1 MKPIS
6 EDVSVPSERVDRV
19 CVEFAPSINRTAPT
33 RFCPGPAHPPFMTLD
48 PVHVDGIARL
58 AGGVG
63 RAVDATDHTGIAET
77 AWRDFLDPLLDD
89 GEPVLEPMGHLARH
103 RVDTAAV
110 ALQDEPFPTHHG
122 LDAGT
127 INPTTFTNGLVLD
140 VSQAAMAAVPS
151 DVELHRSR
159 TIVMTVH
166 TNDATLD
173 LSADWRMGDGGYAR
187 RRRLHAPR
195 VDRYEQ
201 TVVHALALYLAESRH
216 ALDQADVV
224 EDLLV
229 LDGPIYP
236 TGLLKWRNR
245 DPELRRLL
253 ADADLPR
260 QVLGNYLALV
270 EMFVDRA
277 VPVVGFVKHSA
288 SKAITRT
295 LRERL
300 GAPWVDDAA
309 FFRAV
314 LRQEATDGEARTDQL
329 TFTNWFRSRVGTD
342 ALVANPDALD
352 LAHDR
357 ALNASDYEV
366 TFMIVYDPRDD
377 LVYRIEAPAAV
388 TADEATR
395 EAITDHALAAIAAGR
410 GPSEAVRKADSL
422 ARIDRE
428 GKDALRRRI
437 EREFDAE
444 RRTTYNEQRWGAV
457 AEFEGS

>member
-1 MKPIS
+1 MG
-6 EDVSVPSERVDRV
+6 DLARRRVD
-19 CVEFAPSINRTAPT
+19 
-33 RFCPGPAHPPFMTLD
+33 
-48 PVHVDGIARL
+48 
-58 AGGVG
+58 
-63 RAVDATDHTGIAET
+63 
-77 AWRDFLDPLLDD
+77 
-89 GEPVLEPMGHLARH
+89 
-103 RVDTAAV
+103 AADV
-110 ALQDEPFPTHHG
+110 ALQQSPFSTHHG

-151 DVELHRSR
+151 DVDLHRAR

-173 LSADWRMGDGGYAR
+173 LSADWRLDDSGYAR
-187 RRRLHAPR
+187 RRVLHAPR

-224 EDLLV
+224 SDLLV

-260 QVLGNYLALV
+260 QVLGNYLELV
-270 EMFVDRA
+270 ETFVARD

-295 LRERL
+295 LRETL

-309 FFRAV
+309 FFRTV
-314 LRQEATDGEARTDQL
+314 LRREDDPGGTQTDQL

-342 ALVANPDALD
+342 ALVADPDALD

-357 ALNASDYEV
+357 ALDANAYEV
-366 TFMIVYDPRDD
+366 TFMVVYDPRDD
-377 LVYRIEAPAAV
+377 LVYRVEAPAAV
-388 TADEATR
+388 TADETTR
-395 EAITDHALAAIAAGR
+395 AALTDHALAAVAAGR
-410 GPSEAVRKADSL
+410 GPPEAVRKADSL

-428 GKDALRRRI
+428 GKAALRRRI

-444 RRTTYNEQRWGAV
+444 RRTTYNDQRWGAV
-457 AEFEGS
+457 AEFEGV

>member
-1 MKPIS
+1 
-6 EDVSVPSERVDRV
+6 
-19 CVEFAPSINRTAPT
+19 
-33 RFCPGPAHPPFMTLD
+33 MTLD
-48 PVHVDGIARL
+48 PVHIDGIARL

-63 RAVDATDHTGIAET
+63 RAVDATDHTGVAET

-89 GEPVLEPMGHLARH
+89 GEPVLEPVGDLARR
-103 RVDTAAV
+103 RVDAADV
-110 ALQDEPFPTHHG
+110 ALQDPPFPTHHG

-151 DVELHRSR
+151 DVDLHRAR

-173 LSADWRMGDGGYAR
+173 LSDDWRLDDDGYAR
-187 RRRLHAPR
+187 RRILHAPR

-216 ALDQADVV
+216 ALDQSELVD
-224 EDLLV
+224 DLLV

-236 TGLLKWRNR
+236 TGLLKWRDR

-260 QVLGNYLALV
+260 RVLGNYLALV
-270 EMFVDRA
+270 ETFVERA
-277 VPVVGFVKHSA
+277 VPVVGFVKHTA

-295 LRERL
+295 LRNRL

-309 FFRAV
+309 FFRQV
-314 LRQEATDGEARTDQL
+314 LRRAADDGEARTDEL

-342 ALVANPDALD
+342 ALVADPDALS

-357 ALNASDYEV
+357 SLSTDAYEV
-366 TFMIVYDPRDD
+366 TFMVIYDPRDD
-377 LVYRIEAPAAV
+377 LVYRVEAPAAV
-388 TADEATR
+388 TADESTR
-395 EAITDHALAAIAAGR
+395 RALTDHALASVAAER
-410 GPSEAVRKADSL
+410 GPPEAVAKADAL

-428 GKDALRRRI
+428 GKAALRRRI
-437 EREFDAE
+437 EREFAAD
-444 RRTTYNEQRWGAV
+444 RRTTYNDQRWGAV
-457 AEFEGS
+457 SEFDGV